1 MDPGEKW
8 KNKNSAYNI
17 PFPCGLTGDVIMWVL
32 VVCYRCVLRL
42 LHPPLLLTLLSCL
55 LERNTN
61 TGRFLLFFFFFY
73 KFLKII
79 RRECHLAG
87 SMKEASLVWLRVYT
101 RRCSGYLHAQ
111 TSLYEEE
118 LGPSWLWDVT
128 WNRLCVFV
136 TGHRAAEQ
144 TGWLPRVIIFLWHCV
159 APLVVFAEISA
170 KKPGKHSVFS
180 RLFPRRQS
188 TFLHCNQCRNHRWHL
203 WLGSFLTVLSN
214 VFFLRIFTHRNLIL
228 VFDIWTSIL
237 LTQRHAFLVST
248 SLLLF
253 TQETNP
259 WWCRHLRIACRAVGH
274 WCGIGSSAIWS
285 QTGTVTSDLCYCL
298 LINMGQNAQMPGLNV
313 SLLLI

>member
-1 MDPGEKW
+1 MRRHLKPVV
-8 KNKNSAYNI
+8 
-17 PFPCGLTGDVIMWVL
+17 C
-32 VVCYRCVLRL
+32 VCYRAPCSRADRL
-42 LHPPLLLTLLSCL
+42 TASSHNIPLTLCSAS
-55 LERNTN
+55 RST
-61 TGRFLLFFFFFY
+61 
-73 KFLKII
+73 
-79 RRECHLAG
+79 RRDQR
-87 SMKEASLVWLRVYT
+87 KEA
-101 RRCSGYLHAQ
+101 GEAF
-111 TSLYEEE
+111 
-118 LGPSWLWDVT
+118 G
-128 WNRLCVFV
+128 
-136 TGHRAAEQ
+136 
-144 TGWLPRVIIFLWHCV
+144 
-159 APLVVFAEISA
+159 
-170 KKPGKHSVFS
+170 VFS
-180 RLFPRRQS
+180 AFPS
-188 TFLHCNQCRNHRWHL
+188 PTIHHRWHL